1 MLRNDLYKPW
11 FVGEQ
16 DWGVEIIDGEFS
28 GVSIQITKL
37 TFSESDEGGLD
48 VEYHVVHRPETIQEG
63 DVKGDL
69 FNSTLELIV
78 NDIVEEAV
86 KTFENEQTRNNN
98 PQESDQQ

>member
-11 FVGEQ
+11 FVGE
-16 DWGVEIIDGEFS
+16 DWGIEIIDGEFS

-37 TFSESDEGGLD
+37 KFSESDEAGLD
-48 VEYHVVHRPETIQEG
+48 VEYHVVHKPDTILEG

-69 FNSTLELIV
+69 FSSTLELIV

-86 KTFENEQTRNNN
+86 KTFENEQTRNNDS
-98 PQESDQQ
+98 QESDQ